1 MTGVS
6 NYKYPRRFPRLQA
19 NMSQNFRLQMT
30 LLMKLQVHKKALF
43 ERCLTDGF
51 AFFFHHF
58 LMIVSHLRFSAYL
71 KKCPLYVPNWLNGA
85 KLSSDACARSGK
97 LEWTLTHMLTVNDS
111 LTSSA
116 APLAGMYRVVKL
128 FSPARLIAPVK
139 CNKISGAMK

>member
-51 AFFFHHF
+51 AFFFFHF
-58 LMIVSHLRFSAYL
+58 LMIVLGFRFSAYL
-71 KKCPLYVPNWLNGA
+71 EKCPLYIPN
-85 KLSSDACARSGK
+85 
-97 LEWTLTHMLTVNDS
+97 
-111 LTSSA
+111 
-116 APLAGMYRVVKL
+116 
-128 FSPARLIAPVK
+128 
-139 CNKISGAMK
+139 